1 MTDKDKAISPLRQ
14 RMIED
19 MEIRGFTACT
29 QRGYI
34 RAVRDFTVFF
44 GASPDQA
51 SAEDLRRYQHHMRT
65 SGASATTMNSA
76 VSALRFFFGATLERG
91 DAAVGMTT
99 VRQPQRLPVIL
110 SPEEVARLLDH
121 APGLKA
127 RAALSLAYG
136 AGLRA
141 SEVVSLKVTDID
153 PERQVIRIEQGKGRK
168 DRYAMLSLD
177 LLALLRAWWRAGQAK
192 GVMLP
197 GGWLFPGQNPVNH
210 LTTRQLSRVFHA
222 AKDAAGIDK
231 RVSLHTLRHCFA
243 THLLEQKVDIRVI
256 QVLLG
261 HAKLNTT
268 AHYSQVDSTTLKA
281 VKSPLDLLPAKKGR
295 KKKTS

>member
-1 MTDKDKAISPLRQ
+1 MTDKAISPLRQ

-19 MEIRGFTACT
+19 MEVRGFIACT

-44 GASPDQA
+44 GRSPDQA

-65 SGASATTMNSA
+65 NGASAITMNFA
-76 VSALRFFFGATLERG
+76 VSALRFFFGTTLDRG

-110 SPEEVARLLDH
+110 SPEEVARLLDA

-141 SEVVSLKVTDID
+141 SEVVSLQVSDID
-153 PERQVIRIEQGKGRK
+153 SGRQVIRVEQGKGRK
-168 DRYAMLSLD
+168 DRYAILSD
-177 LLALLRAWWRAGQAK
+177 GLLALLRDWWRAARK
-192 GVMLP
+192 RGVMLP
-197 GGWLFPGQNPVNH
+197 GGWLFPGQDPVNH
-210 LTTRQLSRVFHA
+210 LTPRQLSRIFHG

-261 HAKLNTT
+261 HTKLNTT
-268 AHYSQVDSTTLKA
+268 AHYSQVDSSTLRA
-281 VKSPLDLLPAKKGR
+281 VKSPLELLPAKE
-295 KKKTS
+295 KKKKAS